1 MCFKIHNQFWGA
13 IVAVIDKSVI
23 HVNTKKIAYC
33 IECFIIFQY
42 IFRAIDPLDTYNRLV
57 K

>member
-1 MCFKIHNQFWGA
+1 MCSKVHHQFGGA
-13 IVAVIDKSVI
+13 VVAIIDKSVI

-42 IFRAIDPLDTYNRLV
+42 IFIAIDPPDTIDQ
-57 K
+57 